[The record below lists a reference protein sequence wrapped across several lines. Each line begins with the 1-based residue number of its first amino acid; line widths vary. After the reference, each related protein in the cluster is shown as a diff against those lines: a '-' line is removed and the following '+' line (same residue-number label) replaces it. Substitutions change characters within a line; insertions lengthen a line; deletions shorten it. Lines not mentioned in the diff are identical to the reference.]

1 MAQNCIP
8 LAGSTLCP
16 AFNQSSISTNP
27 TLVGY
32 FPFLSFVSDVASF
45 DDRLQNYIATSF
57 TQQRYEQLIG
67 CDNVNLTNTTDYYA
81 RYTTSVICNAIV
93 QNSEVPCGLTIEQM
107 RPLCAQTC
115 AQYALSE
122 HAIASSPDLCGSPGD
137 NAISQIR
144 ADFTNCALPADSLS
158 GTCIAGVDNEPD
170 NCGYQSNLSGLCS
183 FCATS
188 SLNSTDSC
196 CITAQVEARC
206 EGVDLPSTTFFAP
219 VFPHSTSISAP
230 PTSATSSP
238 TTAPAAA
245 NAGLSAG
252 QIAGI
257 VIGALLGAL
266 VLLGLIICACVLLR
280 RRRNGSQTSSVFNQ
294 PSPSRQGA
302 PHPQPMIM
310 SAAYDGSRNPEIL
323 PGGRVARMAALEDT
337 SSSSAHAGYHNGSS
351 DEYNTSPESRFG
363 TSPSYGLGLGGGPLP
378 KREGSLSSRS
388 ALDAL
393 ASSATDPTSPQ
404 SNSNGDYASH
414 SSPEGVASGQS
425 EQLGFFKDYY
435 SQDEIRPGDT
445 VATLWAYQPR
455 AADEF
460 ELERGDLLKVVGI
473 WDDGWATGIKLSE
486 RAEEFEAR
494 GNGQRD
500 SGMSGGSVVGDVGT
514 GEIKA
519 FPLVCVCVPRHW
531 RKTIEGD
538 STGLRERF
546 LTKEGADGLFEKKSS
561 CIENY
566 RAFFLDTVDLDWD
579 AVKATARRYLPT
591 ISRNRYST
599 HLVDEMRGIAQG
611 AGVDFEDILAL
622 NVRSE
627 IALAAAPQEAV
638 PPDGCSAFSLLAKE
652 GARDVRWLAQN
663 WDWKG
668 SQLPNV
674 VILRIQTPQG
684 VNLTTVTEAGIVGKV
699 GFNDC
704 GVGVTLNALRA
715 VGTDYEKLPIH
726 ILLRCILEAKS
737 VSEALG
743 VVRSCGNGGAGCAGH
758 LLIAD
763 PGRAVGVEVSP
774 FGIGLIEPDSKA
786 RDLITHTN
794 HWISESRPLGLKE
807 LPWLPDSGY
816 RNERLSKLT
825 SGLPSD
831 ASEDD
836 LLQVLKDTENGC
848 GAICRPVDPSLEG
861 TAWGGTTTV
870 FGIIMNLTKREGLVV
885 FDRPCLTDG
894 ETVRL
899 SA

>member
-1 MAQNCIP
+1 M
-8 LAGSTLCP
+8 GS
-16 AFNQSSISTNP
+16 ASNP
-27 TLVGY
+27 RIGQCHGLG
-32 FPFLSFVSDVASF
+32 
-45 DDRLQNYIATSF
+45 ATK
-57 TQQRYEQLIG
+57 
-67 CDNVNLTNTTDYYA
+67 
-81 RYTTSVICNAIV
+81 
-93 QNSEVPCGLTIEQM
+93 
-107 RPLCAQTC
+107 
-115 AQYALSE
+115 
-122 HAIASSPDLCGSPGD
+122 
-137 NAISQIR
+137 
-144 ADFTNCALPADSLS
+144 
-158 GTCIAGVDNEPD
+158 
-170 NCGYQSNLSGLCS
+170 
-183 FCATS
+183 
-188 SLNSTDSC
+188 
-196 CITAQVEARC
+196 
-206 EGVDLPSTTFFAP
+206 
-219 VFPHSTSISAP
+219 
-230 PTSATSSP
+230 
-238 TTAPAAA
+238 
-245 NAGLSAG
+245 
-252 QIAGI
+252 QIA
-257 VIGALLGAL
+257 
-266 VLLGLIICACVLLR
+266 
-280 RRRNGSQTSSVFNQ
+280 
-294 PSPSRQGA
+294 
-302 PHPQPMIM
+302 
-310 SAAYDGSRNPEIL
+310 
-323 PGGRVARMAALEDT
+323 
-337 SSSSAHAGYHNGSS
+337 
-351 DEYNTSPESRFG
+351 
-363 TSPSYGLGLGGGPLP
+363 
-378 KREGSLSSRS
+378 
-388 ALDAL
+388 
-393 ASSATDPTSPQ
+393 
-404 SNSNGDYASH
+404 
-414 SSPEGVASGQS
+414 
-425 EQLGFFKDYY
+425 
-435 SQDEIRPGDT
+435 
-445 VATLWAYQPR
+445 
-455 AADEF
+455 
-460 ELERGDLLKVVGI
+460 
-473 WDDGWATGIKLSE
+473 
-486 RAEEFEAR
+486 
-494 GNGQRD
+494 
-500 SGMSGGSVVGDVGT
+500 
-514 GEIKA
+514 
-519 FPLVCVCVPRHW
+519 
-531 RKTIEGD
+531 
-538 STGLRERF
+538 
-546 LTKEGADGLFEKKSS
+546 S

-726 ILLRCILEAKS
+726 ILLRCILEAKP
-737 VSEALG
+737 G
-743 VVRSCGNGGAGCAGH
+743 PCCRGGS
-758 LLIAD
+758 L
-763 PGRAVGVEVSP
+763 P

>member
-67 CDNVNLTNTTDYYA
+67 CDN
-81 RYTTSVICNAIV
+81 
-93 QNSEVPCGLTIEQM
+93 
-107 RPLCAQTC
+107 

-266 VLLGLIICACVLLR
+266 ALLGLIICACVLLR

-538 STGLRERF
+538 S
-546 LTKEGADGLFEKKSS
+546 S
-561 CIENY
+561 
-566 RAFFLDTVDLDWD
+566 TVGGGG
-579 AVKATARRYLPT
+579 
-591 ISRNRYST
+591 
-599 HLVDEMRGIAQG
+599 M
-611 AGVDFEDILAL
+611 
-622 NVRSE
+622 
-627 IALAAAPQEAV
+627 
-638 PPDGCSAFSLLAKE
+638 
-652 GARDVRWLAQN
+652 
-663 WDWKG
+663 G
-668 SQLPNV
+668 SP
-674 VILRIQTPQG
+674 
-684 VNLTTVTEAGIVGKV
+684 
-699 GFNDC
+699 
-704 GVGVTLNALRA
+704 
-715 VGTDYEKLPIH
+715 
-726 ILLRCILEAKS
+726 
-737 VSEALG
+737 
-743 VVRSCGNGGAGCAGH
+743 
-758 LLIAD
+758 
-763 PGRAVGVEVSP
+763 
-774 FGIGLIEPDSKA
+774 
-786 RDLITHTN
+786 
-794 HWISESRPLGLKE
+794 
-807 LPWLPDSGY
+807 
-816 RNERLSKLT
+816 
-825 SGLPSD
+825 
-831 ASEDD
+831 
-836 LLQVLKDTENGC
+836 
-848 GAICRPVDPSLEG
+848 
-861 TAWGGTTTV
+861 
-870 FGIIMNLTKREGLVV
+870 
-885 FDRPCLTDG
+885 
-894 ETVRL
+894 
-899 SA
+899 